1 MSVPPLEISM
11 LKTFQQVAE
20 SRSIS
25 KTANEMYLSVS
36 TVTGRIKS
44 LEKEIGAQLF
54 IRTGR
59 RIELTDA
66 GAAFIKNVKRFIDL
80 IEEGKSRIHSKCQS
94 NAGDLHVA
102 ATPFFTSYI
111 LPDMIK
117 RFREEYPMVRL
128 KLSACSNS
136 QVLNLVSQG
145 KADIGMVQEE
155 LQEEGLACYPLF
167 HDPIIPVLPKG
178 HHLTRLDVL
187 SPQYVGD
194 CPVLGFQTRSESWTL
209 LKRWFARQ
217 QLAPLVLMDFDH
229 PETLKRYLQPF
240 EAIAFLPGLTV
251 AEELESGVLVS
262 LRMEPALKIRYPL
275 SIVSRSEASNSS
287 NASQAFMEFALRSAG
302 GTG

>member
-145 KADIGMVQEE
+145 KADIGMYKRNFRRKAWRVIRCFMI
-155 LQEEGLACYPLF
+155 LLF
-167 HDPIIPVLPKG
+167 PYCPRDII
-178 HHLTRLDVL
+178 
-187 SPQYVGD
+187 
-194 CPVLGFQTRSESWTL
+194 
-209 LKRWFARQ
+209 
-217 QLAPLVLMDFDH
+217 
-229 PETLKRYLQPF
+229 
-240 EAIAFLPGLTV
+240 
-251 AEELESGVLVS
+251 
-262 LRMEPALKIRYPL
+262 
-275 SIVSRSEASNSS
+275 
-287 NASQAFMEFALRSAG
+287 
-302 GTG
+302 